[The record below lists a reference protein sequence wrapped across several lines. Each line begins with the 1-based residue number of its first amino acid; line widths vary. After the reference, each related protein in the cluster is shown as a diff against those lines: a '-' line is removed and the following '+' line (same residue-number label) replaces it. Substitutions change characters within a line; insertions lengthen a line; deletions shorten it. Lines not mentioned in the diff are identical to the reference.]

1 MHIDKVSEY
10 RKSIRFELIRANFA
24 FDEFISFAAGFITEK
39 FDDANILA
47 KIKIFDAYAR
57 WCGHLYESLLA
68 LVIIDEQN
76 QVSESSTSDI
86 TDKEI
91 QREAEKSLNRYNV
104 LVKAG
109 KFSEAGHITPVLD
122 ASFSSDLRKVRNK
135 CSFHCTNNRI
145 KSDILQEFLN
155 KHHQM
160 AFCLFTEYYGKFGH
174 LNSECNND
182 LGAINQFFESSKTA
196 AEKN

>member
-24 FDEFISFAAGFITEK
+24 FDEFILLAGKFINAELDSSNT
-39 FDDANILA
+39 LA

-68 LVIIDEQN
+68 LVIIEEQN
-76 QVSESSTSDI
+76 QISEDSKSDVI
-86 TDKEI
+86 DIEI

-104 LVKAG
+104 LIRAG
-109 KFSEAGHITPVLD
+109 KFSEAGNITPVLHP
-122 ASFSSDLRKVRNK
+122 SFSSDLRKVRNK
-135 CSFHCTNNRI
+135 CSFHCTNNRV

-155 KHHQM
+155 KHHQI
-160 AFCLFTEYYGKFGH
+160 AFNLFSEFYGKFGS
-174 LNSECNND
+174 LNTECNND
-182 LGAINQFFESSKTA
+182 LGAINQFFESSKNTVK
-196 AEKN
+196 KN